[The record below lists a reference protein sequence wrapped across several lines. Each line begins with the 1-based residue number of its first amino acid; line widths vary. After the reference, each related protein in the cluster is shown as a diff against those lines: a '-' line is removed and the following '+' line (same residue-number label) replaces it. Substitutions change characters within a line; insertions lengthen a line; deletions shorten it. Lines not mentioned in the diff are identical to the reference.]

1 MKNELFQRI
10 AEKYPFLSIVL
21 YANKEHI
28 GIIMNQDKVLT
39 TMYDFG
45 AISDLDQKQLFLDLG
60 ETWWWES
67 NRSIPINLF
76 LKEEWTVFK
85 DYRVTFNNKNMSVLS
100 GPCTSLSNI
109 VQKRSKRKSI
119 TLVREIRE

>member
-1 MKNELFQRI
+1 MENELFQRI

-76 LKEEWTVFK
+76 LKEEWTAFK

>member
-1 MKNELFQRI
+1 MENQLFERI
-10 AEKYPFLSIVL
+10 QEKYPFLSIVV
-21 YANKEHI
+21 YADKEYI

-45 AISDLDQKQLFLDLG
+45 KILDDDLKRLFLELG

-76 LKEEWTVFK
+76 LKDEWDVFK
-85 DYRVTFNNKNMSVLS
+85 DYRATFNNKNMELLS
-100 GPCTSLSNI
+100 GPCTSLDNI

-119 TLVREIRE
+119 TLIKDLD

>member
-1 MKNELFQRI
+1 MENELFQRI

-45 AISDLDQKQLFLDLG
+45 AISDLNQKQLFLDLG

-76 LKEEWTVFK
+76 LKEEWNVFK

>member
-1 MKNELFQRI
+1 MENELFQRI

-76 LKEEWTVFK
+76 LKEEWNVFK